1 MPCDEQID
9 VPQSVIDQWQQ
20 IVELMADFLNVPS
33 AIITK
38 VDPPQ
43 IEVLLGNTGEG
54 NPYPAGARVPLAG
67 LFCEEV
73 IHARAP
79 LQVDD
84 ARKDDRWKNA
94 PEIHDGIFSYLGY
107 HICWPDG
114 SVFGTICVMD
124 RKENHYGPRYHA
136 LIRQFRDLIEAHLAT
151 VFTSHQLRK
160 KNEALT
166 SMLQELSVLR
176 GILPICAKCKRI
188 RNDKGYW
195 QQVEEYISQHSEAL
209 FSHGLCPECECSY
222 VEESKAFARKQARA
236 QSGRAGD

>member
-1 MPCDEQID
+1 MPDDMHVE
-9 VPQSVIDQWQQ
+9 VPQDVVDQWQQ
-20 IVELMADFLNVPS
+20 IVELMADFLDVPS

-38 VDPPQ
+38 VHPPQ
-43 IEVLLGNTGEG
+43 ISVLRGNTGEG
-54 NPYPAGARVPLAG
+54 NPYKAGVTVPLAG

-73 IHARAP
+73 IRARAP
-79 LQVDD
+79 IQIDD
-84 ARKDDRWKNA
+84 ARKDDRWKDA
-94 PEIHDGIFSYLGY
+94 PEIHDGIVSYLGY

-114 SVFGTICVMD
+114 KVFGTICVMD
-124 RKENHYGPRYHA
+124 SKENHYGARYHA
-136 LIRQFRDLIEAHLAT
+136 LLSQFRELIEAHLAT
-151 VFTSHQLRK
+151 VFASEQLRR

-209 FSHGLCPECECSY
+209 FSHGLCPECESSY
-222 VEESKAFARKQARA
+222 VEESKAFARRHTRMQG
-236 QSGRAGD
+236 GRAGD